1 MNIPDISFP
10 KMPWRKDRYIDVN
23 IPPNSGLKEGDTL
36 TVKQGENAFN
46 VKMPPGENIQTITVD
61 PPDGD
66 SKKDETKDEK
76 MSPLDLKN
84 ALEIDPYGIKLVD
97 KLQKYGFFKQEDFQE
112 IARKMSEEGIR
123 NVLMAYSKLL
133 LKIPQA
139 LLQKVQKQMLPQMDE
154 NKPVTDPEFQKYFQ
168 ELTEQ
173 YTGLFGAMNMIME
186 EEGVKVAR
194 DKLLEAIKE
203 EFIKPAL
210 QIGADAL
217 DESSE
222 QLDGKIEKI
231 SDKIEKMIR
240 NSLNAGFHGVSGAG
254 PVGNAFAIARGGL
267 AAAAAAASGIGL
279 ASNSMEA
286 LFETIDKTTDKNKTN
301 IKKYAKFLRDR
312 SKQVKDVSDFI
323 ENFLQ
328 QPFGDVPDKDYNKTK
343 KTSTP
348 KVESKKD
355 NKTIDK
361 PTVPAVPTVPTVP
374 VVPAVPVNT
383 GDPAATAA
391 ALPVE
396 AAKAVSNTPV
406 VAEAVPVNSTDT
418 STPVTAQAVPV
429 DTKPSAPPV
438 DTKPSAPPVDT
449 KPSAPPVETEAKVQ
463 KIEQSLEDNKT
474 AMTKQLESEKSQA
487 KAKLQKRLDAKAAPK
502 KGGHR
507 KTKKK
512 HHKKSTH
519 NKTKSKK

>member
-23 IPPNSGLKEGDTL
+23 IPEGLKEGDAL
-36 TVKQGENAFN
+36 TIKKGDNTFDVKIPKSDEKVN
-46 VKMPPGENIQTITVD
+46 TITID

-66 SKKDETKDEK
+66 SKKGENKDEK
-76 MSPLDLKN
+76 MQPLDLKN

-139 LLQKVQKQMLPQMDE
+139 LLQKVQKQMLPQMDGDQ
-154 NKPVTDPEFQKYFQ
+154 PVTDTEFQKYFQ

-222 QLDGKIEKI
+222 QLDGKIDKI
-231 SDKIEKMIR
+231 GDKIEKMIR
-240 NSLNAGFHGVSGAG
+240 SSLNAGFHGAAGAG
-254 PVGNAFAIARGGL
+254 PVGNAFSIGRAGL
-267 AAAAAAASGIGL
+267 AAAAAGASGIGL
-279 ASNSMEA
+279 AANSMEA
-286 LFETIDKTTDKNKTN
+286 LFETIDKTTDKNKQN
-301 IKKYAKFLRDR
+301 IKKYAKFLKDR

-328 QPFGDVPDKDYNKTK
+328 QPFGDVPDKDYSKIKKNTTTK
-343 KTSTP
+343 
-348 KVESKKD
+348 VLESKKD
-355 NKTIDK
+355 TKTTV
-361 PTVPAVPTVPTVP
+361 PTVPAVP
-374 VVPAVPVNT
+374 VNA
-383 GDPAATAA
+383 GDPTATAA
-391 ALPVE
+391 ALPVV
-396 AAKAVSNTPV
+396 AANAVTNNTDSTDNVPIT
-406 VAEAVPVNSTDT
+406 AEAVPV
-418 STPVTAQAVPV
+418 PV
-429 DTKPSAPPV
+429 DAKPS
-438 DTKPSAPPVDT
+438 
-449 KPSAPPVETEAKVQ
+449 
-463 KIEQSLEDNKT
+463 
-474 AMTKQLESEKSQA
+474 
-487 KAKLQKRLDAKAAPK
+487 K
-502 KGGHR
+502 KGGRR

>member
-10 KMPWRKDRYIDVN
+10 QMPWRKDRYIDVN
-23 IPPNSGLKEGDTL
+23 IPEGLKEGDAL
-36 TVKQGENAFN
+36 TIKQGDNTFD

-66 SKKDETKDEK
+66 SKDETKDEK
-76 MSPLDLKN
+76 MAPLDLKN

-154 NKPVTDPEFQKYFQ
+154 NKPVTDTEFQKYFQ

-231 SDKIEKMIR
+231 GDKIEKMIR
-240 NSLNAGFHGVSGAG
+240 SSLNAGFHGAAGAG
-254 PVGNAFAIARGGL
+254 PVGNAFSIGRAGL

-286 LFETIDKTTDKNKTN
+286 LFETIDKTTDKNKQN

-343 KTSTP
+343 KTSAP

-374 VVPAVPVNT
+374 AVPAVPVNP

-396 AAKAVSNTPV
+396 AAKAVSDTPV
-406 VAEAVPVNSTDT
+406 VAEAVPVNPTDNDT
-418 STPVTAQAVPV
+418 STPVAAQAIPV
-429 DTKPSAPPV
+429 DAKPVAAVKPSAPPV
-438 DTKPSAPPVDT
+438 DAKPVA
-449 KPSAPPVETEAKVQ
+449 
-463 KIEQSLEDNKT
+463 
-474 AMTKQLESEKSQA
+474 
-487 KAKLQKRLDAKAAPK
+487 AAPK

>member
-23 IPPNSGLKEGDTL
+23 IPSNAGLKEGDVL
-36 TVKQGENAFN
+36 TVKQGENTFG
-46 VKMPPGENIQTITVD
+46 VKMPPGENIASITVD
-61 PPDGD
+61 PPGAD

-76 MSPLDLKN
+76 ILPLDLKN
-84 ALEIDPYGIKLVD
+84 ALEIDPYGVKLVD

-112 IARKMSEEGIR
+112 IAKKMSEEGMK

-139 LLQKVQKQMLPQMDE
+139 LLQRVQKQMLPQMDGDQ
-154 NKPVTDPEFQKYFQ
+154 PVTDTEFQKYFQ

-173 YTGLFGAMNMIME
+173 YTGLFGAMNMIWE

-194 DKLLEAIKE
+194 EKLLEAIKE

-222 QLDGKIEKI
+222 QLDGKIDKI
-231 SDKIEKMIR
+231 GDKIEKMIR
-240 NSLNAGFHGVSGAG
+240 SSLNAGFHGAAGAG
-254 PVGNAFAIARGGL
+254 PVGNAFSIGRAGL
-267 AAAAAAASGIGL
+267 AAAAAGASGIGL
-279 ASNSMEA
+279 AANSMEA
-286 LFETIDKTTDKNKTN
+286 LFETIDKTTDKNKQN
-301 IKKYAKFLRDR
+301 IKKYAKFLKDR

-328 QPFGDVPDKDYNKTK
+328 QPFGDVPDKDYTATK
-343 KTSTP
+343 KLPSTTSVKSSATP
-348 KVESKKD
+348 D
-355 NKTIDK
+355 AK
-361 PTVPAVPTVPTVP
+361 PSAPP
-374 VVPAVPVNT
+374 V
-383 GDPAATAA
+383 D
-391 ALPVE
+391 
-396 AAKAVSNTPV
+396 AKPSAPSDAKPS
-406 VAEAVPVNSTDT
+406 APS
-418 STPVTAQAVPV
+418 

-438 DTKPSAPPVDT
+438 DAKPSSP
-449 KPSAPPVETEAKVQ
+449 
-463 KIEQSLEDNKT
+463 
-474 AMTKQLESEKSQA
+474 
-487 KAKLQKRLDAKAAPK
+487 PK
-502 KGGHR
+502 KGGNR
-507 KTKKK
+507 NTKKK

>member
-23 IPPNSGLKEGDTL
+23 IPEGLKEGDAL
-36 TVKQGENAFN
+36 TIKKGDNTFDVKIPKSDEKVN
-46 VKMPPGENIQTITVD
+46 TITID

-66 SKKDETKDEK
+66 SKKGENKDEK

-139 LLQKVQKQMLPQMDE
+139 LLQKVQKQMLPQMDGDQ
-154 NKPVTDPEFQKYFQ
+154 PVTDTEFQKYFQ

-222 QLDGKIEKI
+222 QLDGKIDKI
-231 SDKIEKMIR
+231 GDKIEKMIR
-240 NSLNAGFHGVSGAG
+240 SSLNAGFHGAAGAG
-254 PVGNAFAIARGGL
+254 PVGNAFSIGRAGL
-267 AAAAAAASGIGL
+267 AAAAAGASGIGL
-279 ASNSMEA
+279 AANSMEA
-286 LFETIDKTTDKNKTN
+286 LFETIDKTTDKNKQN
-301 IKKYAKFLRDR
+301 IKKYAKFLKDR

-328 QPFGDVPDKDYNKTK
+328 QPFGDVPDKDYSKIKKNTTTK
-343 KTSTP
+343 AL
-348 KVESKKD
+348 ESKKD
-355 NKTIDK
+355 NKTIAK
-361 PTVPAVPTVPTVP
+361 PTIPTVPTVAT
-374 VVPAVPVNT
+374 VPAVPVNA

-391 ALPVE
+391 ALPVV
-396 AAKAVSNTPV
+396 AANAVTATPV
-406 VAEAVPVNSTDT
+406 TAEAVPVTADAK
-418 STPVTAQAVPV
+418 PVAAV
-429 DTKPSAPPV
+429 KPSAPP
-438 DTKPSAPPVDT
+438 
-449 KPSAPPVETEAKVQ
+449 
-463 KIEQSLEDNKT
+463 
-474 AMTKQLESEKSQA
+474 
-487 KAKLQKRLDAKAAPK
+487 LDAKPASR
-502 KGGHR
+502 GGGRR

>member
-10 KMPWRKDRYIDVN
+10 QMPWRKDRYIDVN
-23 IPPNSGLKEGDTL
+23 IPPTAGLKEGDVL
-36 TVKQGENAFN
+36 TVKQGENTFG

-112 IARKMSEEGIR
+112 IARKMSEEGMK

-139 LLQKVQKQMLPQMDE
+139 LLQKVQKQMLPQMDGD
-154 NKPVTDPEFQKYFQ
+154 KPVTDTEFQKYFQ

-240 NSLNAGFHGVSGAG
+240 NSLNAGFHGVAGAG

-286 LFETIDKTTDKNKTN
+286 LFETIDKTTDKNKQN

-328 QPFGDVPDKDYNKTK
+328 QPFGDVPDKDYSVTK
-343 KTSTP
+343 KLPSTTSVKSSAP
-348 KVESKKD
+348 
-355 NKTIDK
+355 
-361 PTVPAVPTVPTVP
+361 
-374 VVPAVPVNT
+374 
-383 GDPAATAA
+383 
-391 ALPVE
+391 
-396 AAKAVSNTPV
+396 
-406 VAEAVPVNSTDT
+406 
-418 STPVTAQAVPV
+418 PV
-429 DTKPSAPPV
+429 DKKPSAPPV
-438 DTKPSAPPVDT
+438 DKKPSAPPVDA
-449 KPSAPPVETEAKVQ
+449 KPSAPPVDAKPSDALGALNKASNVVTDATNMANEAKMAKDQV
-463 KIEQSLEDNKT
+463 
-474 AMTKQLESEKSQA
+474 KQLADSGNNMVMETSENA
-487 KAKLQKRLDAKAAPK
+487 KKITDGAKTSAAATAAAPK

>member
-23 IPPNSGLKEGDTL
+23 IPEGLKEGDAL
-36 TVKQGENAFN
+36 TIKKGDNTFD
-46 VKMPPGENIQTITVD
+46 VKMPPGENIASITVD

-76 MSPLDLKN
+76 MLPLDLKN
-84 ALEIDPYGIKLVD
+84 ALEIDPYGVKLVD

-139 LLQKVQKQMLPQMDE
+139 LLQRVQKQMLPQMDGDQ
-154 NKPVTDPEFQKYFQ
+154 PVTDTEFQKYFQ

-222 QLDGKIEKI
+222 QLDGKIDKI
-231 SDKIEKMIR
+231 GDKIEKMIR
-240 NSLNAGFHGVSGAG
+240 SSLNAGFHGAAGAG
-254 PVGNAFAIARGGL
+254 PVGNAFSIGRAGL
-267 AAAAAAASGIGL
+267 AAAAAGASGIGL
-279 ASNSMEA
+279 AANSMEA
-286 LFETIDKTTDKNKTN
+286 LFETIDKTTDKNKQN
-301 IKKYAKFLRDR
+301 IKKYAKFLKDR

-328 QPFGDVPDKDYNKTK
+328 QPFGDVPDKDYSKIKKNTTTK
-343 KTSTP
+343 
-348 KVESKKD
+348 VLESKKD
-355 NKTIDK
+355 TKT
-361 PTVPAVPTVPTVP
+361 TVPTVPTVP
-374 VVPAVPVNT
+374 AVPVNA
-383 GDPAATAA
+383 GDPTATAA
-391 ALPVE
+391 ALPVV
-396 AAKAVSNTPV
+396 AANAVTNNTDSTDNVPITAKAVPV
-406 VAEAVPVNSTDT
+406 DAKPPPP
-418 STPVTAQAVPV
+418 PVTAQAVPV
-429 DTKPSAPPV
+429 NKKP
-438 DTKPSAPPVDT
+438 
-449 KPSAPPVETEAKVQ
+449 
-463 KIEQSLEDNKT
+463 
-474 AMTKQLESEKSQA
+474 
-487 KAKLQKRLDAKAAPK
+487 PK
-502 KGGHR
+502 KGGRR

>member
-23 IPPNSGLKEGDTL
+23 IPSTAGLKEDDVF
-36 TVKQGENAFN
+36 TVKQGDNTFG
-46 VKMPPGENIQTITVD
+46 VKMPPGENITSITVD
-61 PPDGD
+61 PPDAD
-66 SKKDETKDEK
+66 SKQTETKDK
-76 MSPLDLKN
+76 KISPGDLKN
-84 ALEIDPYGIKLVD
+84 ALEIDPYGVKLVD

-139 LLQKVQKQMLPQMDE
+139 LLQRVQKQMLPQMDGD
-154 NKPVTDPEFQKYFQ
+154 KPVTDTEFQKYFQ

-173 YTGLFGAMNMIME
+173 YTGLFGAMNMIWE

-194 DKLLEAIKE
+194 EKLLEAIKE

-222 QLDGKIEKI
+222 QLDGKIDKI
-231 SDKIEKMIR
+231 GDKIEKMIR
-240 NSLNAGFHGVSGAG
+240 SSLNAGFHGAAGAG
-254 PVGNAFAIARGGL
+254 PVGNAFSIGRAGL
-267 AAAAAAASGIGL
+267 AAAAAGASGIGL
-279 ASNSMEA
+279 AANSMEA
-286 LFETIDKTTDKNKTN
+286 LFETIDKTTDKNKQN
-301 IKKYAKFLRDR
+301 IKKYAKFLKDR

-328 QPFGDVPDKDYNKTK
+328 QPFGDVPDKDYSKIKKNTTTK
-343 KTSTP
+343 
-348 KVESKKD
+348 VLESKKD
-355 NKTIDK
+355 TKTS
-361 PTVPAVPTVPTVP
+361 VPT
-374 VVPAVPVNT
+374 VPAVPVNT
-383 GDPAATAA
+383 GNPSA
-391 ALPVE
+391 ALPVV
-396 AAKAVSNTPV
+396 AANAVT
-406 VAEAVPVNSTDT
+406 A
-418 STPVTAQAVPV
+418 TPVTAAAVPV
-429 DTKPSAPPV
+429 KPSAPP
-438 DTKPSAPPVDT
+438 
-449 KPSAPPVETEAKVQ
+449 
-463 KIEQSLEDNKT
+463 
-474 AMTKQLESEKSQA
+474 
-487 KAKLQKRLDAKAAPK
+487 LDAKTDAPK

>member
-23 IPPNSGLKEGDTL
+23 IPEGLKEGDAL
-36 TVKQGENAFN
+36 TIKKGDNTFD
-46 VKMPPGENIQTITVD
+46 VKMPPGENIASITVD

-66 SKKDETKDEK
+66 SKKGENKDEK
-76 MSPLDLKN
+76 IPPLDLKN

-139 LLQKVQKQMLPQMDE
+139 LLQRVQKQMLPQMDGDQ
-154 NKPVTDPEFQKYFQ
+154 PVTDTEFQKYFQ

-222 QLDGKIEKI
+222 QLDGKIDKI
-231 SDKIEKMIR
+231 GDKIEKMIR
-240 NSLNAGFHGVSGAG
+240 SSLNAGFHGAAGAG
-254 PVGNAFAIARGGL
+254 PVGNAFSIGRAGL
-267 AAAAAAASGIGL
+267 AAAAAGASGIGL
-279 ASNSMEA
+279 AANSMEA
-286 LFETIDKTTDKNKTN
+286 LFETIDKTTDKNKQN
-301 IKKYAKFLRDR
+301 IKKYAKFLKDR

-328 QPFGDVPDKDYNKTK
+328 QPFGDVPDKDYSKIKKNTTTK
-343 KTSTP
+343 
-348 KVESKKD
+348 VLESKKD
-355 NKTIDK
+355 TKT
-361 PTVPAVPTVPTVP
+361 TVPTVPTVP
-374 VVPAVPVNT
+374 AVPVNA
-383 GDPAATAA
+383 GDPTATAA
-391 ALPVE
+391 ALPVV
-396 AAKAVSNTPV
+396 AANAVTNNTDSTDNVPITAKAVPV
-406 VAEAVPVNSTDT
+406 DAKPPPP
-418 STPVTAQAVPV
+418 PVTAQAVPV
-429 DTKPSAPPV
+429 NKKP
-438 DTKPSAPPVDT
+438 
-449 KPSAPPVETEAKVQ
+449 
-463 KIEQSLEDNKT
+463 
-474 AMTKQLESEKSQA
+474 
-487 KAKLQKRLDAKAAPK
+487 PK
-502 KGGHR
+502 KGGRR

>member
-23 IPPNSGLKEGDTL
+23 IPEGLKEGDAL
-36 TVKQGENAFN
+36 TIKKGDNTFDVKIPKSDEKVN
-46 VKMPPGENIQTITVD
+46 TITID

-66 SKKDETKDEK
+66 SKKDENKDEK

-139 LLQKVQKQMLPQMDE
+139 LLQKVQKQMLPQMDGDQ
-154 NKPVTDPEFQKYFQ
+154 PVTDTEFQKYFQ

-222 QLDGKIEKI
+222 QLDGKIDKI
-231 SDKIEKMIR
+231 GDKIEKMIR
-240 NSLNAGFHGVSGAG
+240 SSLNAGFHGAAGAG
-254 PVGNAFAIARGGL
+254 PVGNAFSIGRAGL
-267 AAAAAAASGIGL
+267 AAAAAGASGIGL
-279 ASNSMEA
+279 AANSMEA
-286 LFETIDKTTDKNKTN
+286 LFETIDKTTDKNKQN
-301 IKKYAKFLRDR
+301 IKKYAKFLKDR

-348 KVESKKD
+348 KVESKND

-374 VVPAVPVNT
+374 VVPAVPVNP

-438 DTKPSAPPVDT
+438 
-449 KPSAPPVETEAKVQ
+449 ETEAKVQ

-474 AMTKQLESEKSQA
+474 AITKQLESEKSQA
-487 KAKLQKRLDAKAAPK
+487 KAKLQKRLDAKAAAN